1 MTEVLALVAGYLIG
15 SIDFA
20 VLAARWKGIDIY
32 AEGSGN
38 PGASNVSRVI
48 GRQAGALVL
57 VGDLLK
63 GVAAAAV
70 GEVVGGSELLGFAAG
85 GLAVA
90 GHCFPVWHRFKGGK
104 GVATTVGV
112 LLWAIPWL
120 GLGLALIWAAI
131 IGVTR
136 VSSFG
141 SLTIVTLAVPGV
153 WVWAEDPWSAAVMAV
168 ISLLVILRHK
178 DNIKRM
184 LGTGEQPL

>member
-1 MTEVLALVAGYLIG
+1 VSEVLALVTGYLIG

-32 AEGSGN
+32 SEGSGN

-48 GRQAGALVL
+48 GKQAGALVL
-57 VGDLLK
+57 AGDLLK
-63 GVAAAAV
+63 GVAAAAF
-70 GEVVGGSELLGFAAG
+70 GEVVGGTELMGFAAG
-85 GLAVA
+85 GMAVA

-112 LLWAIPWL
+112 LLWTIPWL

-131 IGVTR
+131 IGATR

-141 SLTIVTLAVPGV
+141 SLTIVTLAIPGV
-153 WVWAEDPWSAAVMAV
+153 GLWAEDPWSAAVMTATSV
-168 ISLLVILRHK
+168 LVIVRHK

-184 LGTGEQPL
+184 LGTGEQTL

>member
-1 MTEVLALVAGYLIG
+1 MTEALALVLGYFIG

-20 VLAARWKGIDIY
+20 VLAARLKGIDIY
-32 AEGSGN
+32 SEGSGN

-48 GRQAGALVL
+48 GKQAGALVL
-57 VGDLLK
+57 IGDLLK
-63 GVAAAAV
+63 GVVAAAT
-70 GEVVGGSELLGFAAG
+70 GELIGGSELVGFGAG

-90 GHCFPVWHRFKGGK
+90 GHCFPIWHRFRGGK

-112 LLWAIPWL
+112 VLWAIPWL

-131 IGVTR
+131 IAATR

-141 SLTIVTLAVPGV
+141 SLTIVTLAIPGV
-153 WVWAEDPWSAAVMAV
+153 WVWAEDGWSAGVMAA
-168 ISLLVILRHK
+168 ISVLVVVRHK

-184 LGTGEQPL
+184 FGAGEQTL

>member
-1 MTEVLALVAGYLIG
+1 MSEVLALVTGYLIG

-32 AEGSGN
+32 SEGSGN

-48 GRQAGALVL
+48 GKQAGALVL
-57 VGDLLK
+57 AGDLLK
-63 GVAAAAV
+63 GVAAAAF
-70 GEVVGGSELLGFAAG
+70 GEVVGGTELMGFAAG
-85 GLAVA
+85 GMAVA

-112 LLWAIPWL
+112 LLWTIPWL

-131 IGVTR
+131 IGATR

-141 SLTIVTLAVPGV
+141 SLTIVTLAIPGV
-153 WVWAEDPWSAAVMAV
+153 GLWAEDPWSAAVMTATSV
-168 ISLLVILRHK
+168 LVIVRHK

-184 LGTGEQPL
+184 LGTGEQTL